1 MSDCEVTL
9 RPSGA
14 SLVWSLNVRLVFLFV
29 SVQRSLAW
37 LSLFLALEFG
47 VGVGAAAPALGCPVQ
62 LAPGCNGLL
71 SIMFLFPC
79 NAVSAVGDLV
89 ATPSGLPTLSGF
101 CDVIRAGWT
110 IVRRF
115 SDEVPLRLRP
125 KALSSYKVQLFKM
138 INLLSDRDSGP
149 SCHSLALIR
158 LAYSCKGPSTYAV
171 EGQWSHLR
179 LQFELHP
186 LCEW

>member
-14 SLVWSLNVRLVFLFV
+14 SLVWSLNLRLVFWFV

-37 LSLFLALEFG
+37 LSLFLDLVFG
-47 VGVGAAAPALGCPVQ
+47 VGVAAPALGRPLQ
-62 LAPGCNGLL
+62 LMTGCNGLL

-79 NAVSAVGDLV
+79 NSVSAVGDLV
-89 ATPSGLPTLSGF
+89 DAPGGLPTLSGF
-101 CDVIRAGWT
+101 SAVIRVGWT
-110 IVRRF
+110 IVQRF
-115 SDEVPLRLRP
+115 SNEVPLRLRP

-138 INLLSDRDSGP
+138 ITLLSDCASGP

-158 LAYSCKGPSTYAV
+158 LAYS
-171 EGQWSHLR
+171 R
-179 LQFELHP
+179 
-186 LCEW
+186 